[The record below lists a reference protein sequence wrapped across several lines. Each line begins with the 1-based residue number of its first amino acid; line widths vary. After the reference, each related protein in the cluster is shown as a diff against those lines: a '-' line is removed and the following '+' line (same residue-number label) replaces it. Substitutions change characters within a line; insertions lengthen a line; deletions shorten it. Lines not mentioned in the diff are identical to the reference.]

1 MSTARDRQIANGAD
15 INEGIVKT
23 NMHCHDCSKYF
34 IAIID
39 YDIDGNHEIICP
51 HCGHQ
56 HCRVI
61 ERGVVTSDRWD
72 TRNNNYTV
80 SRTERIWSDNSL
92 KMQTSST
99 SMFLRE
105 RWLNYGN

>member
-1 MSTARDRQIANGAD
+1 MSANRDRQIANGAD
-15 INEGIVKT
+15 INSGIVKT
-23 NMHCHDCSKYF
+23 SMYCHDCAKNF

-61 ERGVVTSDRWD
+61 ERGVVTSERWD
-72 TRNNNYTV
+72 
-80 SRTERIWSDNSL
+80 SRSTNSVLAKTERIWNDNTL
-92 KMQTSST
+92 RMKTAST

-105 RWLNYGN
+105 RWINYGN